1 MFLQITSD
9 IYWKL
14 KIMSIQVI
22 IFILFGVI
30 ALWMVL
36 KPLTK
41 KKKDIQEP
49 SNPIIIAPTPDN
61 EIVDQPDEVI
71 NGEMPDKPLPVN
83 CQLAQ
88 FQPAPQDF
96 FYVDC
101 CGKPHKGEGFQPWEK
116 RSPVAIDS
124 NKEFFGMTLL
134 DVEAEKDC

>member
-1 MFLQITSD
+1 
-9 IYWKL
+9 
-14 KIMSIQVI
+14 MSIQVI
-22 IFILFGVI
+22 IFVLFGVI
-30 ALWMVL
+30 ALWMIL
-36 KPLTK
+36 NPLTK
-41 KKKDIQEP
+41 KKKESKQP

-61 EIVDQPDEVI
+61 EIVDQPDEII
-71 NGEMPDKPLPVN
+71 NGEMPEKPLPVN

-101 CGKPHKGEGFQPWEK
+101 CGSPHKGEGFQPWEK

-124 NKEFFGMTLL
+124 NQPFFGMTLL